1 MTSSEKDQQSVRSV
15 DVIKGMAEVL
25 EANNKAWPID
35 LERGETQTEGKIE
48 KEIDGIK
55 LEPYPNLDYIDTE
68 EEPSSFVNMQ
78 VTDAPDGYPM
88 LARFISSHED
98 GYIFR
103 EFRYLQSRTLLHMQD
118 ELRALEVQLHRMDQ
132 FDAKHRAT
140 LLKTR
145 EVDDDR
151 LGRRGRL
158 MEEIAEKLKK
168 YGMDIWFPFGTIIS
182 GASATSSECKR
193 HGDSEANLT
202 PKENTS
208 LTTKNAGE
216 LLTISNN
223 LANIDRPSHFDLQ
236 SLDNFFKAKEPL
248 VRHERYLGC
257 QSDLITLKAG
267 RDDAWLD
274 RRIIQLLVKYN
285 CAPLRFIFANTHT
298 QTFSDNKHTPL
309 NLFSMARVHFLK
321 MVILI
326 LLMLCLLCLPII
338 PLYSWTQGGGGDK
351 ADDDAHSAAV
361 TGQTLAKMMGL
372 IVACAFA
379 FGVVLSVCTRA
390 KKHEIFGSCAA
401 YMAVLIVFMT
411 TT

>member
-25 EANNKAWPID
+25 EANDKSWSID
-35 LERGETQTEGKIE
+35 LERGETRTEGKIE
-48 KEIDGIK
+48 KEIDGIE
-55 LEPYPNLDYIDTE
+55 LEPYPNLDYIDSE
-68 EEPSSFVNMQ
+68 EEPSSYVNMQ

-168 YGMDIWFPFGTIIS
+168 YGMNIWFPLVTIIS
-182 GASATSSECKR
+182 GASATSSEC
-193 HGDSEANLT
+193 
-202 PKENTS
+202 
-208 LTTKNAGE
+208 E

-223 LANIDRPSHFDLQ
+223 LANTDRPSHFDLQ
-236 SLDNFFKAKEPL
+236 SLDGFFKAKEPL

-285 CAPLRFIFANTHT
+285 CAPLRFIFANAHT
-298 QTFSDNKHTPL
+298 KTFSDNKHTPL

-361 TGQTLAKMMGL
+361 TGQTLAKIMGL

-379 FGVVLSVCTRA
+379 FGVVLSICTRA

>member
-1 MTSSEKDQQSVRSV
+1 MPSEQDQQSVRSV
-15 DVIKGMAEVL
+15 DMIKGMAEVFN
-25 EANNKAWPID
+25 ENNKAWSID
-35 LERGETQTEGKIE
+35 LERGESRTEEKSE
-48 KEIDGIK
+48 KEIDGIE
-55 LEPYPNLDYIDTE
+55 LEPYPCLDYINTE
-68 EEPSSFVNMQ
+68 EEPSSYVNMQ

-132 FDAKHRAT
+132 FDAEHRAT
-140 LLKTR
+140 VLKTR

-151 LGRRGRL
+151 LGARGRL

-168 YGMDIWFPFGTIIS
+168 Y
-182 GASATSSECKR
+182 
-193 HGDSEANLT
+193 
-202 PKENTS
+202 
-208 LTTKNAGE
+208 GE

-236 SLDNFFKAKEPL
+236 SLESFFKAKEPL

-257 QSDLITLKAG
+257 QSDLVTLKAG

-285 CAPLRFIFANTHT
+285 CAPLRFLFANAHTKTHAD
-298 QTFSDNKHTPL
+298 SKHTPL
-309 NLFSMARVHFLK
+309 NLFSIARVHFAK

-351 ADDDAHSAAV
+351 KDGESEEESTAI

-372 IVACAFA
+372 IVSCALA

-401 YMAVLIVFMT
+401 
-411 TT
+411 